1 MGNMAR
7 MKRLLLSGALVACA
21 CAVACSAF
29 PAGAAA
35 AVPCRNKIYND
46 WYHDGKIAST
56 YPIACY
62 RDALKHVKG
71 DLKVYSS
78 LTDDIR
84 SALQAAIARKN
95 GKQNVPA
102 QVGKGTT
109 PTQTSPVL
117 VDTNANTKTK
127 TTAVATTTTGPTE
140 TVSQGPT
147 IPPADSGGGGVPLPL
162 IVLGALAV
170 LLAGAGAVGMIV
182 KRRRGDATI

>member
-1 MGNMAR
+1 

-35 AVPCRNKIYND
+35 AVPCRNKVYND

-102 QVGKGTT
+102 QVGKGTN
-109 PTQTSPVL
+109 PTQTGPVL
-117 VDTNANTKTK
+117 VDTNTETTK
-127 TTAVATTTTGPTE
+127 TTKATTTTDPTD
-140 TVSQGPT
+140 TVAQGPT
-147 IPPADSGGGGVPLPL
+147 VPPADSGGGGIPVPL
-162 IVLGALAV
+162 IVLGALAI

>member
-1 MGNMAR
+1 
-7 MKRLLLSGALVACA
+7 MKKFLLSCALVVCA
-21 CAVACSAF
+21 GVVACSAF
-29 PAGAAA
+29 PSGAAA

-56 YPIACY
+56 YPLACY
-62 RDALKHVKG
+62 RDALTHVRG

-95 GKQNVPA
+95 GKQNVPD

-109 PTQTSPVL
+109 PTRTIPVL
-117 VDTNANTKTK
+117 VDTNNQTTKTK
-127 TTAVATTTTGPTE
+127 TTSVATTTTSSND

-147 IPPADSGGGGVPLPL
+147 VPPADSGGGIPLPL
-162 IVLGALAV
+162 IVLGALAI

>member
-1 MGNMAR
+1 MTR
-7 MKRLLLSGALVACA
+7 MKRLLLSCALVVCA
-21 CAVACSAF
+21 SVVACSAL
-29 PAGAAA
+29 PGTASA
-35 AVPCRNKIYND
+35 AVPCRNTIYND

-71 DLKVYSS
+71 DLKVYST

-95 GKQNVPA
+95 GKQNVPD

-109 PTQTSPVL
+109 PTQTSPIL
-117 VDTNANTKTK
+117 VDTNTETTK
-127 TTAVATTTTGPTE
+127 TTDVATTTTGPTE

-147 IPPADSGGGGVPLPL
+147 IPPAGSGGGSGIPLPL
-162 IVLGALAV
+162 IVLGALAI
-170 LLAGAGAVGMIV
+170 LLAVAGAAGMIV